1 MDLSILSIPAW
12 TLVIF
17 SLFST
22 CGGPP
27 VPVPVE
33 PGDTANCAPACE
45 NLRKLGCPEG
55 DPLEG
60 VSCEDDCIKI
70 QQSGHA
76 LNPTCVMNLNS
87 CHDIANCQV
96 NRRGAK

>member
-1 MDLSILSIPAW
+1 MKSTIAAFLLF
-12 TLVIF
+12 IF

-27 VPVPVE
+27 VPVPIE

-45 NLRKLGCPEG
+45 NLRRLGCPEG
-55 DPLEG
+55 DPIEG
-60 VSCEDDCIKI
+60 STCEADCVAI

-76 LNPTCVMNLNS
+76 LNPTCVMNINS
-87 CHDIANCQV
+87 CHDISNCQV
-96 NRRGAK
+96 NRKDTR